1 MGMVGYSKPLTR
13 AHPRSSPSTPALV
26 DGDVMHHPLLTL
38 HVGMVR
44 PPRNGIVAWARARV

>member
-13 AHPRSSPSTPALV
+13 AHPSSSPSTPALV
-26 DGDVMHHPLLTL
+26 DEDVMHHPHLPSHLA
-38 HVGMVR
+38 MVR